1 MNRRGLTLLEVLVA
15 AALLAVMAGA
25 CVPLLSDAA
34 RLASPGG
41 IPPKMVSQPL
51 QTSQQ
56 NSIVEDT
63 ERLASALN
71 NLVDEERN
79 AIGEGVLL
87 LDELSGDSFE
97 VVQIQQTE
105 SGSWLVCTWRSGRV
119 LIWQPAMVREGQP

>member
-1 MNRRGLTLLEVLVA
+1 MNRRGLTLLEVLAA

-34 RLASPGG
+34 RLASLDGTS
-41 IPPKMVSQPL
+41 SQMA
-51 QTSQQ
+51 SQQ
-56 NSIVEDT
+56 FTGLQLGSIAEDT
-63 ERLASALN
+63 DRLASALN

-87 LDELSGDSFE
+87 LDELSGESVE
-97 VVQIQQTE
+97 VVQLQQTE

-119 LIWQPAMVREGQP
+119 LIWQPVVVSEGKP